1 VNCFFNNSS
10 SQVAPADVLKSKNSR
25 SDDPEIQLSWRFN
38 LVLERAVSLAR
49 FAFASI
55 SEFFALTRKVA
66 AIFFDALFP
75 VPRFRLRVAF
85 AELLQLREPIV
96 LARVCG

>member
-1 VNCFFNNSS
+1 MI
-10 SQVAPADVLKSKNSR
+10 P
-25 SDDPEIQLSWRFN
+25 RFSFHAGSN

-55 SEFFALTRKVA
+55 SESFASTREVA
-66 AIFFDALFP
+66 AIFFVALFP
-75 VPRFRLRVAF
+75 VPRFQLRAVF
-85 AELLQLREPIV
+85 VEPLQLREPIV